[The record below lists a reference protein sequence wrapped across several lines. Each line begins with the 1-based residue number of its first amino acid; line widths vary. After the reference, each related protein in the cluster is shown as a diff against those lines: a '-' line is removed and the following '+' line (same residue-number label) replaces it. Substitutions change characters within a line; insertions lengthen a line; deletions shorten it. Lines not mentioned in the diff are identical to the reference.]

1 MFTMIEPLNND
12 FCITGIYQPFKTEKY
27 VVILYLVRK
36 KKILVSTLINDKDIK
51 IYVPILGPEGVTVCK
66 TCSCRKSK

>member
-1 MFTMIEPLNND
+1 MIEPLNND

-36 KKILVSTLINDKDIK
+36 KKILVSTSINDKDIK
-51 IYVPILGPEGVTVCK
+51 I
-66 TCSCRKSK
+66 